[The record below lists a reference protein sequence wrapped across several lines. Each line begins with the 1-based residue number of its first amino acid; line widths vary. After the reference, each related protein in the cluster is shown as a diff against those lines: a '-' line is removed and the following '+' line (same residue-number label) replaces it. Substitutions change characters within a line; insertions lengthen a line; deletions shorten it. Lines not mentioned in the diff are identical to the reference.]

1 MGASSMSAA
10 QPIRGLFASDISR
23 NIEEVIKVD
32 QRDEEIIRDEIS
44 EYVVTDSIL
53 KRYTAILERYAE
65 TPNQPH
71 EGIGIWVS
79 GFYGSGKSSFAK
91 LLGYA
96 IQNHPVAGIPAGKR
110 FAERAGDNKL
120 SVLLAKIGEQ
130 IPTHAVI
137 FDVATDRGIRSGN
150 QTLTEITYRLFL
162 ESLGYAKD
170 LDVSELE
177 IELEKD
183 GRLEAFEAEFKR
195 IYGRE
200 WSTSKTR
207 TAFALSEASRTMHEL
222 DPKTYPQSDTWAKDN
237 KGKTDVTPGTLAK
250 RADELM
256 KRRRPGHTLMVVI
269 DEVGQFVA
277 RDVQKMLDLQAM
289 VQSFGVVSRGRHWL
303 VVTSQ
308 ERLGELVSGLDDKRV
323 EHARLMD
330 RFPSLLQVHLESTD
344 IAEVTGRRV
353 LAKNAAAQA
362 TLGALFDENRARLSE
377 HTRVSAD
384 IKLPELTREKFIDL
398 YPLLPYQVDLIIG
411 IVSGLRSQGGT
422 SPHVGG
428 ANRTIIKL
436 AQQLLIHPD
445 TGIAD
450 LPVGALATLDRIYDL
465 VQGNLTAE
473 VRAKITD
480 IPSQLPDAHP
490 LAQPVAKAICML
502 QYVKSF
508 KRTPENLAACLHPGV
523 SADSV
528 LAAVRDALAQ
538 LEAAH
543 FVRNGEDG
551 YRIPSPAEDDW
562 ERIRNGASPKPGD
575 AHRIYQEVIESLWQ
589 PQPSHLLQGVKQF
602 RAGLAIRG
610 RTVVEGDITFQVHLA
625 DDERQMDDLTAEL
638 RARSRTER
646 SDVFWAV
653 GLNGDID
660 DEVVELHRSRTVIAV
675 KERDARTQTETT
687 LVAEERRRRD
697 GHQAELRRRLA
708 AACLTGSVFFRGN
721 DRSPA
726 EGTTDIVKA
735 ATTILATVTPEIFER
750 FKEAPAR
757 TADAKKGTDALLVA
771 ANLRGL
777 PAVFGAL
784 GLLRDEKGNTVF
796 ATEHGPLAEVLGRIT
811 ERADYGHT
819 ANGRW
824 LETEFEK
831 EPFGWDFEVVRLLA
845 LCLLRAG
852 TVEATSRGVTFD
864 SATSAEA
871 VETFSNNASFRQ
883 ASFRPRKQV
892 VFADLLVAAEA
903 FKDTFGSEIRELVQ
917 SSLVAQLR
925 TEIDRATERVSTA
938 LMTLN
943 SNRLPGA
950 AALEAGLEPMRA
962 ILRGPED
969 GAVGTFNASH
979 RSIKDA
985 VKRAAE
991 LEDAL
996 TGPRLADLDRAQR
1009 TLSVTWP
1016 ALHAEADLDEAI
1028 TTKATELTDLLAR
1041 ETFFRDL
1048 AAIDQAAAVIAA
1060 EHGRRHEAALERR
1073 ISAYEQA
1080 LDELRGTPGWMDLS
1094 DDLCT
1099 SIGAPLERGRSA
1111 EGAAS
1116 TSLRQLRDDTEL
1128 CPVRLNAAVEAVARA
1143 VDGDRIEKVNL
1154 RPFFAGGIETEEQL
1168 DAALTGIREE
1178 CERLIGAGKKIVLG

>member
-1 MGASSMSAA
+1 MGASSMGAA
-10 QPIRGLFASDISR
+10 QPIRSLFASDISR

-32 QRDEEIIRDEIS
+32 QRDEEIIRDEIN

-91 LLGYA
+91 LLGLGDPEPSA
-96 IQNHPVAGIPAGKR
+96 RWDPCRQALRRSRGRHQAERAPLAGKR
-110 FAERAGDNKL
+110 EDPDPRRDLRRLHGPRHPQRQPDAHRDHLPAVPREPRLREGPRPLRARDRARER
-120 SVLLAKIGEQ
+120 
-130 IPTHAVI
+130 
-137 FDVATDRGIRSGN
+137 
-150 QTLTEITYRLFL
+150 
-162 ESLGYAKD
+162 
-170 LDVSELE
+170 
-177 IELEKD
+177 

-200 WSTSKTR
+200 WSSAKTR

-222 DPKTYPQSDTWAKDN
+222 DPETYPQADTWSQDN
-237 KGKTDVTPGTLAK
+237 KGKTDVTAGTLAR

-323 EHARLMD
+323 EHARLLD
-330 RFPSLLQVHLESTD
+330 RFPLQVHLESTD

-362 TLGALFDENRARLSE
+362 ELGALFDQNRARLTE
-377 HTRVSAD
+377 HTRISAD
-384 IKLPELTREKFIDL
+384 IKLPELSRDKFIDL

-445 TGIAD
+445 AGIAD
-450 LPVGALATLDRIYDL
+450 QPVGTLATLDRIYDL

-473 VRAKITD
+473 VRGKIAE
-480 IPSQLPDAHP
+480 IPERLPEPHP
-490 LAQPVAKAICML
+490 LAQPVAKAICLL

-508 KRTPENLAACLHPGV
+508 KRTAENIAACLHPGV
-523 SADSV
+523 SADSQ
-528 LAAVRDALAQ
+528 LASVREALAQ

-575 AHRIYQEVIESLWQ
+575 AHRIYQEVLESLWQ
-589 PQPSHLLQGVKQF
+589 PQPSHLLQGVKPF
-602 RAGLAIRG
+602 KGGLTFRG
-610 RTVVEGDITFQVHLA
+610 RMVTEGDITFQVHFA
-625 DDERQMDDLTAEL
+625 DDEHALDEL
-638 RARSRTER
+638 LSEMRARSRAER
-646 SDVFWAV
+646 SDIFWVAA
-653 GLNGDID
+653 LSGDID
-660 DEVVELHRSRTVIAV
+660 AEVVELHRSRTVIAV
-675 KERDARTQTETT
+675 KERDARTQAETS
-687 LVAEERRRRD
+687 LVSEERRRRD
-697 GHQAELRRRLA
+697 DHYAELRRRVA
-708 AACLTGSVFFRGN
+708 AACLSGSVFFRGN

-726 EGTTDIVKA
+726 EGAIDVTKA
-735 ATTILATVTPEIFER
+735 AAGILAEVTPEIFER
-750 FKEAPAR
+750 FGEAAVR
-757 TADAKKGTDALLVA
+757 TADAKKGTESLLVA
-771 ANLRGL
+771 ENLRGL
-777 PAVFGAL
+777 PAVFGSL
-784 GLLRDEKGNTVF
+784 GLLREEKGNSVF
-796 ATEHGPLAEVLGRIT
+796 VTEHGPLGEVLARI
-811 ERADYGHT
+811 RQQADYGLT
-819 ANGRW
+819 ATGKFV
-824 LETEFEK
+824 ESEFEK
-831 EPFGWDFEVVRLLA
+831 EPFGWDFEVVRLFA
-845 LCLLRAG
+845 LSLLRAG
-852 TVEATSRGVTFD
+852 AVDVTSRGVSFD
-864 SATSAEA
+864 TATSPEA
-871 VETFSNNASFRQ
+871 VDAFSNNTSFRQ
-883 ASFRPRKQV
+883 ASFRPRKPVDFPQI
-892 VFADLLVAAEA
+892 LSAAEA
-903 FKDTFGSEIRELVQ
+903 FKETFGSEIKELVQ

-925 TEIDRATERVSTA
+925 SEIDRTSERVTA
-938 LMTLN
+938 ALVSLN
-943 SNRLPGA
+943 SNRLPGS

-969 GAVGTFNASH
+969 TAVSTFNASY

-985 VKRAAE
+985 IKRAAE

-996 TGPRLADLDRAQR
+996 TEPRLADLDRAR
-1009 TLSVTWP
+1009 RVLSDSWP
-1016 ALHAEADLDEAI
+1016 QLQNEPDLDDTVTA
-1028 TTKATELTDLLAR
+1028 AATDLGDLLGR
-1041 ETFFRDL
+1041 ETFFREL
-1048 AAIDQAAAVIAA
+1048 AAIDQIAARIAA
-1060 EHGRRHEAALERR
+1060 EHERRAAAALAAKVA
-1073 ISAYEQA
+1073 AYDAA
-1080 LDELRGTPGWMDLS
+1080 LDELRGTPGWLDLTGDS
-1094 DDLCT
+1094 QIL
-1099 SIGAPLERGRSA
+1099 IAAPLERGRSA
-1111 EGAAS
+1111 DAATAS
-1116 TSLRQLRDDTEL
+1116 SLQQLRSDAEL
-1128 CPVRLNAAVEAVARA
+1128 CTVRLQAARESVARA
-1143 VDGDRIEKVNL
+1143 IDGERVEVISL
-1154 RPFFAGGIETEEQL
+1154 RPYFAGGIETEEQL
-1168 DAALTGIREE
+1168 DAALAGIRDE